1 VLKRFLYDRLY
12 NAPELLSV
20 RAEAQRVVTD
30 LANAYRANPK
40 LLPSEWRSSDELG
53 QVRRIADFIAG
64 MTDRF
69 AIAQHSGLI
78 GPVKLPDRF

>member
-1 VLKRFLYDRLY
+1 MLKRFLYDRLY
-12 NAPELLSV
+12 NAPELISV

-30 LANAYRANPK
+30 LAKAYRANPE
-40 LLPSEWRSSDELG
+40 LLPSEWQSSDELR

-69 AIAQHSGLI
+69 AIALHSELI
-78 GPVKLPDRF
+78 GPAKLPERF